1 MTKNTQYL
9 IAFGCLLLALVM
21 GVLGMVTEGNSWVYV
36 AIPLGLL
43 GMFFAVWTR
52 TRKDS

>member
-1 MTKNTQYL
+1 MTKSTQYL

-21 GVLGMVTEGNSWVYV
+21 GVLGMVTEGNSWIYV

-43 GMFFAVWTR
+43 GMLVAIWTKSR
-52 TRKDS
+52 SSS